1 MTNKSDLASAAKDRF
16 ACAST
21 SIRRTPMSSTHDPAS
36 LDQRCIDTLRF
47 LSVDMVQ
54 KADSG
59 HPGLP
64 LGAAPMA
71 YVLWQR
77 FLKHNPANPL
87 WTDRDRFVLSA
98 GHGSALLYSLLH
110 VTGYDL
116 PLDEIKRFR
125 QWGSKAPGHR
135 SEEHTSELPAL
146 MRLSYAVFC
155 LKK

>member
-1 MTNKSDLASAAKDRF
+1 MIRRPPRSTRTDTLFPYTTRVRSRVPAFAGMTNKSDLASAAKDRF

-77 FLKHNPANPL
+77 FLTHTHANPL
-87 WTDRDRFVLSA
+87 WTDRDRFVLPA
-98 GHGSALLYSLLH
+98 GPGSALQSSLLH
-110 VTGYDL
+110 
-116 PLDEIKRFR
+116 
-125 QWGSKAPGHR
+125 APGH
-135 SEEHTSELPAL
+135 SLTSE
-146 MRLSYAVFC
+146 
-155 LKK
+155 